1 VNPVMPVVVG
11 LAVEP
16 CVGVEMVS
24 VVVEMVLVVVEMGK
38 GVDPGVG
45 DGGAAV
51 VEEAWRR

>member
-1 VNPVMPVVVG
+1 MPVVVG

-24 VVVEMVLVVVEMGK
+24 VVVEMVLVVVEIGK

-45 DGGAAV
+45 DGGAGV